1 MIAFRMHVMVFLW
14 ILQMNALLLGVRDE
28 VREYRE
34 KFQFVF
40 RP

>member
-1 MIAFRMHVMVFLW
+1 MVAFRIHVIVFLW
-14 ILQMNALLLGVRDE
+14 ILQVNALLLGVRDE

-34 KFQFVF
+34 KFQSVF

>member
-1 MIAFRMHVMVFLW
+1 MWMMLLLW
-14 ILQMNALLLGVRDE
+14 MLQVNALLLGVRDE